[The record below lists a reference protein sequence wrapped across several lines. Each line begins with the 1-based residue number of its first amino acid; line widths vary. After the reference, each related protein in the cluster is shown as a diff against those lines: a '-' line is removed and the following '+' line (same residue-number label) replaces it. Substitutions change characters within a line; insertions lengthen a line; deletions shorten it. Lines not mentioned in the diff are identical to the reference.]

1 MQKLQSLS
9 CFFPAYN
16 EEANVARLLDE
27 AIATLPEFA
36 NTWEVLVIDD
46 GSTDRTA
53 QIVREYASEHPEIRL
68 VQHENNLGYGHALRT
83 GFQRSTG
90 DAVFFTDADLQF
102 HLHDIALLLEPFE
115 SADVVVGYRIKRRDP
130 WHRLVVA
137 GVYHVVLRRVF
148 DLRVR
153 DVDCAFKLFDRRVVD
168 SLVGDLE
175 SRSAFISPE
184 LVIRAELAG
193 FRIAEVG
200 VTHYPRTAGKS
211 GGATFKVIARTIHEM
226 RSLRADLRAKHL
238 LGAHGQARA

>member
-1 MQKLQSLS
+1 MSKLGSLS

-16 EEANVARLLDE
+16 EEANIAGLLDE
-27 AIATLPEFA
+27 ALATLPEFA
-36 NTWEVLVIDD
+36 DRFEVLVIDD
-46 GSTDRTA
+46 GSTDRTSD
-53 QIVREYASEHPEIRL
+53 IVREYAMEHPEIRL

-83 GFQRSTG
+83 GLQQSTG

-102 HLHDIALLLEPFE
+102 HLSDIALLLQPFE

-137 GVYHVVLRRVF
+137 GVYHVTLRRVF

-153 DVDCAFKLFDRRVVD
+153 DVDCAFKLFKRSVVD
-168 SLVGDLE
+168 HLVGELE

-193 FRIAEVG
+193 YKLSEVG
-200 VTHYPRTAGKS
+200 VTHYPRTAGQS
-211 GGATFKVIARTIHEM
+211 GGATVKVIMRTIREM

-238 LGAHGQARA
+238 LGAHGPAKA